1 MKNSLKSVED
11 IKVGYVVELR
21 SGSLLMCMEYGKDG
35 LKCFADK
42 ISAIL
47 DINKNY
53 TGFNFNSNYMYDVM
67 KVYGF
72 SKEGACTL
80 SLSTDFRDCL
90 YKREEP
96 KKMTI
101 KQIEKQLGY
110 KIELVSEDD

>member
-21 SGSLLMCMEYGKDG
+21 SGSLLMCMEYGEAG
-35 LKCFADK
+35 LKCFASD

-53 TGFNFNSNYMYDVM
+53 TGFNFPSNYMYDVVR
-67 KVYGF
+67 VYGF
-72 SKEGACTL
+72 SQEGACAL

-90 YKREEP
+90 YKREES

-101 KQIEKQLGY
+101 KQIEKELGY
-110 KIELVSEDD
+110 KIELVSEYD